1 MRWLEIGWIKEWE
14 LKGSGWSSDIILF
27 WSCNTLQLY
36 CLCSFIQLF
45 YPDLTICISC
55 QSCCSADFCSG
66 SFAAAGSWDWLQ
78 HGGGAVWRP
87 FSDLLGFWR
96 PRIYTFLFT
105 GLTSLLKYATH
116 VEPVKRCKLS
126 DYNER
131 RRWSSRISWWP
142 GHWSRYFHS
151 CVSIHSFWQIRV
163 IASGFIPL
171 AQWA

>member
-1 MRWLEIGWIKEWE
+1 MRIKRVRLKLRYNLILELQHVATILSMFIYP
-14 LKGSGWSSDIILF
+14 IILSRF
-27 WSCNTLQLY
+27 DDLHQLSKLLFCWFLFRFFRSSRKLRLATARRWRCLTRLQWFAGILEA
-36 CLCSFIQLF
+36 
-45 YPDLTICISC
+45 PDLLS
-55 QSCCSADFCSG
+55 
-66 SFAAAGSWDWLQ
+66 
-78 HGGGAVWRP
+78 
-87 FSDLLGFWR
+87 
-96 PRIYTFLFT
+96 Y
-105 GLTSLLKYATH
+105 SLAWQVCWNMWPSVTH

>member
-1 MRWLEIGWIKEWE
+1 MRIKRVR
-14 LKGSGWSSDIILF
+14 LKLRYNLIFKLQHVATILSMFIYPIILSRF
-27 WSCNTLQLY
+27 DALHQLSKLLFCWFLFRFFRSSRKLRLATARRWRCLTSLQW
-36 CLCSFIQLF
+36 
-45 YPDLTICISC
+45 
-55 QSCCSADFCSG
+55 
-66 SFAAAGSWDWLQ
+66 FAGILEAGS
-78 HGGGAVWRP
+78 
-87 FSDLLGFWR
+87 
-96 PRIYTFLFT
+96 TFLFT